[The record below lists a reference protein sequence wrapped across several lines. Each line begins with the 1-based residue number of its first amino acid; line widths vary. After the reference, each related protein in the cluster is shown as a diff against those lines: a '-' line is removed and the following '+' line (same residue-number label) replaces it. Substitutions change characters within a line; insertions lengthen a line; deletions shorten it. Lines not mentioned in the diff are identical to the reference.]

1 MKIEDQR
8 KIELYYKALIDKDP
22 DFSGVFYVG
31 VKTTSV
37 FCIATCRARKPKKEN
52 VEFFTTYKDALENGY
67 RPCKIC
73 RPTEHA
79 NAAPE
84 EVERAIELV
93 RGNLKEKI
101 SDYDLKSNHISPDNV
116 RRWFKKNYGITF
128 QAFQR
133 MYRINN
139 AYEELQNGKGATH
152 AAFDSGYESLSG
164 FGYTFKKLI
173 GKSPAISE
181 RNAVILIS
189 RLTTPIGPMFICAT
203 DNGICLLE
211 FTNRKM
217 LETEFQDLQKRLGT
231 RMLTG
236 VNRHIIQ
243 AKEELMDYFEG
254 QRTTFDVALDP
265 VGTDFQKQVW
275 QILMKI
281 PYGTTTTYL
290 NQAKSLHK
298 EKAVRAVA
306 SANGY
311 NKISIIIPCHRV
323 IGRDGKLTGYGGGL
337 ERKKWLLQFESK
349 NCSGQYGGGLFDQ

>member
-1 MKIEDQR
+1 MKIKEQD
-8 KIELYYKALIDKDP
+8 KIDLYYQALVDKNP
-22 DFSGVFYVG
+22 DYMGIFYVG

-37 FCIATCRARKPKKEN
+37 FCIATCTARKPKKVN
-52 VEFFTTYKDALENGY
+52 VEFFTTYKEALENGY

-73 RPTEHA
+73 RPTE
-79 NAAPE
+79 NAHEAPE
-84 EVERAIELV
+84 EVGRAIELV
-93 RGNLKEKI
+93 RANLKEKI

-128 QAFQR
+128 QAYQR

-139 AYEELQNGKGATH
+139 AYKELQEGKGATH

-164 FGYTFKKLI
+164 FGYIFKKLI
-173 GKSPAISE
+173 GKSPINTGS
-181 RNAVILIS
+181 NAVILIS

-203 DNGICLLE
+203 DKGICLLE

-217 LETEFQDLQKRLGT
+217 LETEFQDLQKRLGAHI
-231 RMLTG
+231 LTG
-236 VNRHIIQ
+236 ENRHIIQ
-243 AKEELMDYFEG
+243 AKEELKDYFEG
-254 QRTTFDVALDP
+254 LRTTFKVALDP
-265 VGTDFQKQVW
+265 VGTDFQKEVW
-275 QILMKI
+275 KILIQI

-290 NQAKSLHK
+290 NQAKLIQK

-323 IGRDGKLTGYGGGL
+323 IGSDGKLTGYGGGL

-349 NCSGQYGGGLFDQ
+349 NSPGQYGGGLFD